1 MTVEHIPSWT
11 AEHLSE
17 SLNKFIELYGRCGFI
32 ICLILMDM
40 DIEKGAE
47 ILGNIEV
54 YITSPRENLGEV
66 ERTIITVKKRGIRII
81 NSLP

>member
-1 MTVEHIPSWT
+1 
-11 AEHLSE
+11 
-17 SLNKFIELYGRCGFI
+17 
-32 ICLILMDM
+32 MDM

-66 ERTIITVKKRGIRII
+66 ERTIITVKERGIRII